1 MDETSISEEMQWWKR
16 EKDLNS
22 VGYNFLKKSK
32 IYDKY
37 KPVEYKMLPVQKFEF
52 TQEED
57 ELSDFGGD
65 SMYDKSYNGG
75 ASNMYRAPQATNH

>member
-1 MDETSISEEMQWWKR
+1 M
-16 EKDLNS
+16 NS

-37 KPVEYKMLPVQKFEF
+37 KPVEYMQLPVQKFEF

-57 ELSDFGGD
+57 EQSDFGD
-65 SMYDKSYNGG
+65 SMYDRSYYAGG
-75 ASNMYRAPQATNH
+75 FNTYRAPQTSYC